1 MITSGRSSAAFEEM
15 ARNLPVAVHL
25 ALDLARLLV
34 EHGAVGAHH
43 AERQL
48 PLAAVVDEI
57 GAQVRDLRRASRAG
71 VSSISACGA
80 LALAIC
86 A

>member
-1 MITSGRSSAAFEEM
+1 MMTSGRSSAAFEET

-43 AERQL
+43 AEGQL
-48 PLAAVVDEI
+48 RA
-57 GAQVRDLRRASRAG
+57 RRGR
-71 VSSISACGA
+71 
-80 LALAIC
+80 
-86 A
+86 